1 MHLMIKVML
10 ILAIILLT
18 LYLFLVAPRM
28 IHGADRT
35 SFMGNIFYAHRG
47 LFDNESDAPE
57 NSLAA
62 FGKAVDAGY
71 GMEMDVQLTKDD
83 KLVVFHDATLKRM
96 CGVDGNVWDY
106 TLEELQGLRLKNSE
120 EKIPAFSE
128 VLKLVDGKVPLII
141 EYKMDRPLTKVCEL
155 GNELLREYKGVY
167 CIESFHP
174 FALMWY
180 RKHRPDVMRGQLSGN
195 LAKETKSPKQ
205 KKIYTLVTFLLT
217 NVLTRPD
224 FIAYDHRYVNNISR
238 RVCRMLGALSVT
250 YTIKSEQ
257 RYEEVKNKFD
267 LFIFDSCRLK

>member
-1 MHLMIKVML
+1 M
-10 ILAIILLT
+10 
-18 LYLFLVAPRM
+18 
-28 IHGADRT
+28 
-35 SFMGNIFYAHRG
+35 
-47 LFDNESDAPE
+47 
-57 NSLAA
+57 
-62 FGKAVDAGY
+62 
-71 GMEMDVQLTKDD
+71 
-83 KLVVFHDATLKRM
+83 
-96 CGVDGNVWDY
+96 
-106 TLEELQGLRLKNSE
+106 
-120 EKIPAFSE
+120 
-128 VLKLVDGKVPLII
+128 DGKVPLII
-141 EYKMDRPLTKVCEL
+141 EYKMDRPQTKVCEL

-195 LAKETKSPKQ
+195 LAKEAKSPKQ
-205 KKIYTLVTFLLT
+205 KKIYTLVTYLLT

>member
-1 MHLMIKVML
+1 MIKVIL
-10 ILAIILLT
+10 ILLIILLV

-28 IHGADRT
+28 IYRAER
-35 SFMGNIFYAHRG
+35 SPFMRNVFYAHRG

-62 FGKAVDAGY
+62 FRQAIDAGY

-106 TLEELQGLRLKNSE
+106 TLDELKHFRLMDSE
-120 EKIPAFSE
+120 EKIPAFEE
-128 VLKLVDGKVPLII
+128 VLELVDGRVPLII
-141 EYKMDRPLTKVCEL
+141 EYKMDRPLTKVCAL
-155 GNELLREYKGVY
+155 GNELLTNYQGAY

-174 FALMWY
+174 YALMWY
-180 RKHRPDVMRGQLSGN
+180 RKHHPEVLRGQLSGN
-195 LAKETKSPKQ
+195 LAKETKNPKQ
-205 KKIYTLVTFLLT
+205 KKIYTLVTYLLT

-224 FIAYDHRYVNNISR
+224 FIAYDHQYLDNISR

-250 YTIKSEQ
+250 YTIKSIE
-257 RYEEVKNKFD
+257 RYEEVKDKFD